1 MPTSPGFRRNPNNLP
16 FLWLPLLLLIF
27 PAGVRGQTDSLTTDT
42 KPRDG
47 ITRLDATSSCQ
58 RQIITA
64 QQIRLSGYTRLTELV
79 QLFDAFTFSTSL
91 GQVWLLNAH
100 GMNPLNNTQCVV
112 MLNGQRIYYNLTQV
126 FALNELGISVNDI
139 ERIELVHTPDLY
151 LGEFADK
158 GLIHIITKNN
168 FKGLLYRGHVA
179 YGYDVMQQMSHSK
192 TFSQTVGYRNKG
204 FSIQVSQ
211 NAYLTEVYDR
221 ATSSYWT
228 TLKPLQATRLHITY
242 ARKRTIHQL
251 QGNLHLKHGLLN
263 FDLTRPNN
271 LYSLGYLNHITLK
284 PGHAFR
290 TSVNLASNS
299 TASLEKR
306 GYLVQSNIYHH
317 YRKPFRKDQ
326 LQLKTGLGYDYS
338 FLPYRYNLYG
348 QTSTIQTAT
357 IHNQFIK
364 PFVSFSIPLTRKLWL
379 TTDLQGISNLQYFGY
394 KSCITLYKR
403 ISLISNWSLVGA
415 YNKRLLD
422 EDNSLFAT
430 YSNLP
435 IHAYSVNRSSDQ
447 FTLDANLAL
456 NVGNNFKLFFSNGL
470 RYLSNQPGNG
480 DYYNTPLIMVD
491 PIYFYPNFSYKL
503 NTTNWIMRF
512 NLHYDVLRHLFM
524 DFNYLRTSQWAGDAA
539 MISGIPKH
547 KTTMVLNYQ
556 LPGNFNVWSRFY
568 YQSATQWSDIFS
580 HIYMPN
586 PVWMESLFIC
596 DLGVNRSLFKN
607 RLNMNFTV
615 NNLFNSAEQY
625 YPYGVTRGPRAQM
638 SIAWNLDQLFGS
650 AAAKP

>member
-1 MPTSPGFRRNPNNLP
+1 MLTLPGFRRNPNNLII
-16 FLWLPLLLLIF
+16 LWLPLLLLIL
-27 PAGVRGQTDSLTTDT
+27 PAGVRGQTDSLTTDS

-47 ITRLDATSSCQ
+47 IARLDATSSCQ
-58 RQIITA
+58 RQILTA
-64 QQIRLSGYTRLTELV
+64 QQIKLSGYTRLTELV

-91 GQVWLLNAH
+91 GQNWQLNAN
-100 GMNPLNNTQCVV
+100 GMNPLHNTQCVI
-112 MLNGQRIYYNLTQV
+112 MLNGQRIQYNLTQV

-158 GLIHIITKNN
+158 GLIHIVTKNN
-168 FKGLLYRGHVA
+168 FKGLLYRGHMA
-179 YGYDVMQQMSHSK
+179 YGYDVLQQMPHSK
-192 TFSQTVGYRNKG
+192 TFSQTFGFSKKG
-204 FSIQVSQ
+204 FAIQVSQ

-228 TLKPLQATRLHITY
+228 SINPLQATRLHITY
-242 ARKRTIHQL
+242 SHKRVTHQL

-284 PGHAFR
+284 PGHSFR

-299 TASLEKR
+299 TASFENK
-306 GYLVQSNIYHH
+306 GYLVQSNVYHH

-326 LQLKTGLGYDYS
+326 LQLKTGLGFDYS
-338 FLPYRYNLYG
+338 FLPYRYFFYG
-348 QTSTIQTAT
+348 QTISTQTAT
-357 IHNQFIK
+357 LSNKLIK
-364 PFVSFSIPLTRKLWL
+364 PFVSLTVPLTRKLWL
-379 TTDLQGISNLQYFGY
+379 TTDLQGVSNTHDFGY
-394 KSCITLYKR
+394 KTCITLYKR
-403 ISLISNWSLVGA
+403 ISLISNWSLVGS

-422 EDNSLFAT
+422 EDNSLYAT

-470 RYLSNQPGNG
+470 RYLSHQPGNG
-480 DYYNTPLIMVD
+480 DYYNTPILMVD
-491 PIYFYPNFSYKL
+491 PIYFYPNFSYNL

-512 NLHYDVLRHLFM
+512 NLHYDVLRNLFM
-524 DFNYLRTSQWAGDAA
+524 DFNYLRTSQWAGDEA

-547 KTTMVLNYQ
+547 KTTLVLNYQ

-568 YQSATQWSDIFS
+568 YQSATQWSHLFS
-580 HIYMPN
+580 HIYMQN
-586 PVWMESLFIC
+586 PISMDSRLIT
-596 DLGVNRSLFKN
+596 DLGLNKSLFKN
-607 RLNMNFTV
+607 RMNLNLTI
-615 NNLFNSAEQY
+615 NNLFNTTEQY
-625 YPYGVTRGPRAQM
+625 YPYGVTRGPRAQL
-638 SIAWNLDQLFGS
+638 SLAWNIDQLFVS
-650 AAAKP
+650 ASAKP